1 MISFI
6 HFYSCLYIFSFHAIL
21 SLSMFEFLVLSQDT
35 FDVGAKGGRETL
47 LPPAPQS

>member
-6 HFYSCLYIFSFHAIL
+6 QYVFSFQSIL
-21 SLSMFEFLVLSQDT
+21 SLSILEPRVLSQEKDA

>member
-6 HFYSCLYIFSFHAIL
+6 HVYIYIFSFHAIL
-21 SLSMFEFLVLSQDT
+21 SLSMFEFLVLSQDA

-47 LPPAPQS
+47 LPPEPQS